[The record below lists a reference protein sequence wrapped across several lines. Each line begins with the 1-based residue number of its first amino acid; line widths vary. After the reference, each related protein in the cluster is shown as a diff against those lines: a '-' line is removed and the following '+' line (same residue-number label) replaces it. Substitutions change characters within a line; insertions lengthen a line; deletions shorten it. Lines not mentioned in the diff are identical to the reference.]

1 MNVDEKVKSVIGQSA
16 RLRSASVG
24 SPPLIFYLVREKCA
38 SPWNTLFPRQPLP
51 RPYYLTTL
59 LLTFTLSIHPLVRRD
74 VACNVSVWIVS
85 GYVGDVARYVSTGWW
100 NRERPGTLCSCMID
114 DELGLR
120 IHLLLSRPIVGNASR
135 WVGSRQ
141 STSLCVI
148 YYILLYIL
156 LYY

>member
-1 MNVDEKVKSVIGQSA
+1 MILNHTVKIQPSS
-16 RLRSASVG
+16 RLTNTCPVFDALLSRT
-24 SPPLIFYLVREKCA
+24 KCGH
-38 SPWNTLFPRQPLP
+38 SNDILT
-51 RPYYLTTL
+51 YLTTL

-100 NRERPGTLCSCMID
+100 NRERPGTLCSCVMD

-148 YYILLYIL
+148 YYN
-156 LYY
+156 